1 MEIIKGYIENFV
13 FRNASNGYAVMN
25 VSIDKGSVTCVGIV
39 QGYGEGENVE
49 IEGEYVNSS
58 YGRQIKIHS
67 IKALPPEDTIAIERY
82 LGSGAIKGIGEAL
95 AKRIVK
101 IFGDDT
107 FRIATEE
114 PERLAE
120 VKGISLNKAYE
131 IGSQISEK
139 RDLRDAMMFLQG
151 YGISQNLSN
160 KIYQKY
166 GMQLYQ
172 VIRENPYRL
181 AEDIDGVGFVTA
193 DEIALKSGISV
204 SSDYRIRCG
213 IVHTMYQTTIDGN
226 CYYPRN
232 KLVEKAADMLGV
244 DEEDVDDK
252 LLSLIMDKHI
262 LIKKYDDEE
271 RVYLVSYYYEEQEVA
286 TKLFELS
293 NSYDHYTSMLSKN
306 EIISKTMKVENDLGI
321 ALDELQINAV
331 TECMRN
337 GVFVLTGGPGTGK
350 TTTINTVLRLLD
362 EYGMEFMLAAP
373 TGRAAKRMQETT
385 GYEAKTLHRLLE
397 IGGDIEGI
405 GGRVHFERNEE
416 NPLEVDVVVVDEM
429 SMVDIHLFRA
439 LLRAIQPGTKLIL
452 VGDSYQL
459 QSVGP
464 GQVLGDIINS
474 GVFSVVRLEKI
485 FRQDEESHII
495 TNAYKINSGEK
506 IDFAQKYRDFF
517 LLEKRDEREIYYY
530 IEQLVKKNVPKEFG
544 IDSLEVQILSPK
556 RKGALGTVTLNRELQ
571 ERINPPSGSK
581 REYQFGDCIYR
592 EGDKVMQIKNNYD
605 MEWEIIGK
613 YNLPIDKGTGIFNG
627 DVGVIQSINT
637 FTRSMMIEF
646 DDERT
651 VEYPFENLEEL
662 DLAYAITIHK
672 SQGSEYP
679 VIIVPLLEE
688 SSQSFTKKMLFTRN
702 LLYTGVTRARQS
714 VILIGSAET
723 VDYMI
728 ENDTVQKRYTSLLER
743 IRECC

>member
-1 MEIIKGYIENFV
+1 
-13 FRNASNGYAVMN
+13 
-25 VSIDKGSVTCVGIV
+25 
-39 QGYGEGENVE
+39 
-49 IEGEYVNSS
+49 
-58 YGRQIKIHS
+58 
-67 IKALPPEDTIAIERY
+67 
-82 LGSGAIKGIGEAL
+82 
-95 AKRIVK
+95 
-101 IFGDDT
+101 
-107 FRIATEE
+107 
-114 PERLAE
+114 
-120 VKGISLNKAYE
+120 
-131 IGSQISEK
+131 
-139 RDLRDAMMFLQG
+139 
-151 YGISQNLSN
+151 
-160 KIYQKY
+160 
-166 GMQLYQ
+166 
-172 VIRENPYRL
+172 
-181 AEDIDGVGFVTA
+181 
-193 DEIALKSGISV
+193 
-204 SSDYRIRCG
+204 
-213 IVHTMYQTTIDGN
+213 
-226 CYYPRN
+226 
-232 KLVEKAADMLGV
+232 
-244 DEEDVDDK
+244 
-252 LLSLIMDKHI
+252 
-262 LIKKYDDEE
+262 
-271 RVYLVSYYYEEQEVA
+271 
-286 TKLFELS
+286 
-293 NSYDHYTSMLSKN
+293 
-306 EIISKTMKVENDLGI
+306 
-321 ALDELQINAV
+321 
-331 TECMRN
+331 
-337 GVFVLTGGPGTGK
+337 
-350 TTTINTVLRLLD
+350 
-362 EYGMEFMLAAP
+362 
-373 TGRAAKRMQETT
+373 
-385 GYEAKTLHRLLE
+385 
-397 IGGDIEGI
+397 
-405 GGRVHFERNEE
+405 
-416 NPLEVDVVVVDEM
+416 
-429 SMVDIHLFRA
+429 MVDIHLFRA

-495 TNAYKINSGEK
+495 TNAYKINSGKK

-517 LLEKRDEREIYYY
+517 LLEKHDEREIYYY

-556 RKGALGTVTLNRELQ
+556 RKGVLGTVTLNRELQ